1 VFVYYRL
8 DSSFLL
14 LPFLHCPA
22 TAPSPF
28 FPILRHSITPPK
40 HLISCPASKFS
51 GLGQLILLY
60 HQITSILL
68 SSINQLYLLRDLGS
82 TLPVTNTPLLFTLYS
97 PTQTSTP
104 HFITSH
110 QSQHHLNAHPTASD
124 RSTLDDH
131 HYSIILK
138 HDHPDTSRCPALFSL
153 IDPILPP

>member
-1 VFVYYRL
+1 VLVLYTTAL
-8 DSSFLL
+8 TPP
-14 LPFLHCPA
+14 PFLTLPRYCPF
-22 TAPSPF
+22 PF
-28 FPILRHSITPPK
+28 FPTLRHSITPPK

-60 HQITSILL
+60 HQNTSLLL

-82 TLPVTNTPLLFTLYS
+82 TLPVTNTPLLFTLYFS
-97 PTQTSTP
+97 DSNI
-104 HFITSH
+104 ITSH

-138 HDHPDTSRCPALFSL
+138 RDHLQTSRCPALFSL

>member
-1 VFVYYRL
+1 VL
-8 DSSFLL
+8 CILPLGLL
-14 LPFLHCPA
+14 LPPPPFLTLPRYCPFPLLPYS
-22 TAPSPF
+22 TSFYYSPQTLDILPRLEIFGTWSIDTSLPSNY
-28 FPILRHSITPPK
+28 IYL
-40 HLISCPASKFS
+40 
-51 GLGQLILLY
+51 
-60 HQITSILL
+60 LL

-82 TLPVTNTPLLFTLYS
+82 TLLGYKYSTTLHPIFS
-97 PTQTSTP
+97 DSNI
-104 HFITSH
+104 ITSH